1 MLEVPSPET
10 LSASVGALVGAVASA
25 DGLSVPQ
32 RETIRAVAHVFG
44 AEVDPASVEPLT
56 PEQAAS
62 VVTDPQQRLQLV
74 HAMVMLAFMEHPP
87 SQERERS
94 IARYA
99 DAFDIDDSSVRVFH
113 DYAHE
118 QSKRMMFDVFRSM
131 PLAGW
136 ERQYATEEG
145 ASTVV
150 RSLMATLGHGSSP
163 ELTEKFRRL
172 EQCPA
177 GSLGRRLWEMYE
189 ANHWPFPGEKLG
201 VPEATTVHDWV
212 HVLAGYAPSPIG
224 EIQVT
229 AYISTSSPN
238 PKLFGAVMLAVGLY
252 EAGAFRLPQFTSLP
266 KGGVLEEP
274 HAAEALADA
283 IQRGLVVNCDLMEGI
298 DHWALANEQVVA
310 LRERFNIIAKNEPA
324 PTPDPGLGQS

>member
-1 MLEVPSPET
+1 M
-10 LSASVGALVGAVASA
+10 GAVASG

-32 RETIRAVAHVFG
+32 REIIRAVVHVFG

-62 VVTDPQQRLQLV
+62 VVTDPQQRVQLV
-74 HAMVMLAFMEHPP
+74 HAMVVLAFMEHPP
-87 SQERERS
+87 SQERERR

-99 DAFDIDDSSVRVFH
+99 DAFGIDDSSVRVFH

-118 QSKRMMFDVFRSM
+118 HSKRMMFDVFRSM
-131 PLAGW
+131 PLAQW
-136 ERQYATEEG
+136 ERQYAAEEG
-145 ASTVV
+145 APTVV
-150 RSLMATLGHGSSP
+150 RSLMATVGHGNSP
-163 ELTEKFRRL
+163 KLTEKYRRL
-172 EQCPA
+172 ERCPA
-177 GSLGRRLWEMYE
+177 GSLGQRLWEMYQ
-189 ANHWPFPGEKLG
+189 ANHWPLPGEKLG
-201 VPEATTVHDWV
+201 VPESTTVHDWV

-229 AYISTSSPN
+229 AYISASSPN
-238 PKLFGAVMLAVGLY
+238 PRLFGAVLLAIGLY

-266 KGGVLEEP
+266 QGGVLEQP

-283 IQRGLVVNCDLMEGI
+283 IRRGLVVNCDLMEGI
-298 DHWALANEQVVA
+298 DHWALANEQVEA
-310 LRERFNIIAKNEPA
+310 LRERFNIIPKHEPA

>member
-1 MLEVPSPET
+1 MLVIASPET
-10 LSASVGALVGAVASA
+10 LTPSVGTLVGAIAGA
-25 DGLSVPQ
+25 DGLSVSQ
-32 RETIRAVAHVFG
+32 CETIRAVACVFG

-62 VVTDPQQRLQLV
+62 ILTDPQQRLQLV

-99 DAFDIDDSSVRVFH
+99 DAFDVDDSSIRVFH

-118 QSKRMMFDVFRSM
+118 HSNRMMFDVFRSM
-131 PLAGW
+131 PLAQW
-136 ERQYATEEG
+136 ERQYAKEEG

-150 RSLMATLGHGSSP
+150 RSLMATLGHGHSP
-163 ELTEKFRRL
+163 KLTEKYQRL
-172 EQCPA
+172 EHCPD
-177 GSLGRRLWEMYE
+177 GSLGRRLWEMYH
-189 ANHWPFPGEKLG
+189 ANHWPLPGEKLG
-201 VPEATTVHDWV
+201 VPESTTVHDWV

-229 AYISTSSPN
+229 AYISTFSPN
-238 PKLFGAVMLAVGLY
+238 PRLFGAVLLAIGLY

-266 KGGVLEEP
+266 KGGVLEQP
-274 HAAEALADA
+274 HAADALADA
-283 IQRGLVVNCDLMEGI
+283 IRRGLVVNCDLMEGI
-298 DHWALANEQVVA
+298 DHWALANEQVEA
-310 LRERFNIIAKNEPA
+310 LRERFNITPKQEPA